1 MYAFHSQ
8 RYPKGLEDIPIRAIN
23 SSFIFRFGGKSYS
36 RGFPRGSFRFIS
48 RAASS
53 FLISPMRY
61 FGTLLVPY
69 RVLLLLRSR
78 IVYSVKD
85 RGSGSARAARIMPFI
100 IEKFMSRRRR
110 ASSLLTLLGPVRN
123 FPVGFLPSF
132 FSLFLIK
139 ILSVIFFNLP
149 SSVMVN
155 YSARCLSSL

>member
-23 SSFIFRFGGKSYS
+23 SSFIFRFGRKSYS

-123 FPVGFLPSF
+123 FPVAFLPPS

-139 ILSVIFFNLP
+139 ILSAIFSNLP